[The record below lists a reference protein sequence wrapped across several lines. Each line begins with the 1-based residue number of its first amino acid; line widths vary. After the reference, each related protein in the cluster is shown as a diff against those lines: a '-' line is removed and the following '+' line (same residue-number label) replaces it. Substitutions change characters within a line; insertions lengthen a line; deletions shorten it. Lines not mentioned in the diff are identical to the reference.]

1 LANKLS
7 PIESFNENEVK
18 TMHAKLIEAQKKLA
32 KAQKKFDKIK
42 EKTKE
47 ISVPLLDEFQKNKFW
62 G

>member
-1 LANKLS
+1 
-7 PIESFNENEVK
+7 
-18 TMHAKLIEAQKKLA
+18 MHAKLIEAQKKLA